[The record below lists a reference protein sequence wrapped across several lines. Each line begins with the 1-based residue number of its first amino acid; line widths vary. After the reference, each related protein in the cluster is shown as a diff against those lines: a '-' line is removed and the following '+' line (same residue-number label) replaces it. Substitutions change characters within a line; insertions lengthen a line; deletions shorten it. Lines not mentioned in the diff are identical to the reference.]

1 MPTDNRTLR
10 RKLEFEM
17 PALED
22 CYLALRDLKSDGAL
36 AGEQIPTILLYD
48 NAVESVAAAMQ
59 HLRDAI
65 HWLDLQSGLWAEEP
79 DKTRD

>member
-10 RKLEFEM
+10 RKLDHELTY
-17 PALED
+17 LED
-22 CYLALRDLKSDGAL
+22 RYLALRDLKSDGAL
-36 AGEQIPTILLYD
+36 AGQPIQTILLYD

-65 HWLDLQSGLWAEEP
+65 HQLDVQSGLWAE
-79 DKTRD
+79 